1 MARYDIPVQENG
13 RMILPAELRRALG
26 VGKGDRVVI
35 LTTED
40 GVELTT
46 VRRARRRAQERFR
59 RLMPG
64 GWASSTSSSPRSA
77 PRSRARTRCA
87 RRRPIHPRRADPDG
101 RVR

>member
-35 LTTED
+35 LTTDD

-46 VRRARRRAQERFR
+46 AQRARRRAQERFR
-59 RLMPG
+59 RLVPEG
-64 GWASSTSSSPRSA
+64 VGVVDEFLAEKRAEVAREDAEDAPRTAPSDPPSSASS
-77 PRSRARTRCA
+77 
-87 RRRPIHPRRADPDG
+87 
-101 RVR
+101 

>member
-35 LTTED
+35 LTTKD

-46 VRRARRRAQERFR
+46 AQRARRRAQERFR
-59 RLMPG
+59 RLVPEGESIVDEFLAEKRAEVAREDAEVALRMAP
-64 GWASSTSSSPRSA
+64 SDPPPSA
-77 PRSRARTRCA
+77 GS
-87 RRRPIHPRRADPDG
+87 
-101 RVR
+101 